1 MVSQAILD
9 SVLQLSEAD
18 RLLIVKRL
26 LETLPDSI
34 ATSEVDDDEYFA
46 ELKRRSGDL
55 EGAVSWA
62 DLKASLQAEQ

>member
-18 RLLIVKRL
+18 RLQVVSRL

-34 ATSEVDDDEYFA
+34 AFDEVDDDEYSG
-46 ELKRRSGDL
+46 RSV
-55 EGAVSWA
+55 AC
-62 DLKASLQAEQ
+62 